1 MKKLVLAILMGLV
14 ANTAFAMPDTVENRV
29 QEADRYLLV
38 TPPKE
43 MIRDLAEQSAL
54 NLPPEKRDK
63 FKNLLTTHLDMDVL
77 TNLMKEAMVKH
88 FTADELAAL
97 ADFYG
102 STNGKSAMKKFGKY
116 FAELMPAIQAEM
128 IKAIA
133 KSNRELSASE

>member
-1 MKKLVLAILMGLV
+1 MKKLVLTILMGLV
-14 ANTAFAMPDTVENRV
+14 ANTAVAMPDTVENRI

-63 FKNLLTTHLDMDVL
+63 FKSLLTTHLDMDAL
-77 TNLMKEAMVKH
+77 TNLMKDAMVKH